1 MESFIDIF
9 KGSNNFTEYL
19 DSYSVKQK
27 KVPDLNS
34 REVSKAIFFH
44 LIKMKLALINHKKS
58 TNRRIKSTFAE
69 NFQDLLAFY
78 LEVCLPNNF
87 TVEQESRQG
96 KLQPDILIKKDSK
109 NHFILEIKTTIGWSR
124 NQVSPP
130 FDDTNPLVA
139 RITALASTFEIPKEN
154 ILYIFENPFNINKE
168 FVAKYWDRSP
178 GNWRPQNPAPGDFP
192 FSQIKPLFA
201 GTNPEHWPNKTAETF
216 KDDSILKIAEGEI
229 ATPFES
235 ILSKIIA

>member
-1 MESFIDIF
+1 MENFIEVF
-9 KGSNNFTEYL
+9 EGSNNFANYL
-19 DSYSVKQK
+19 ESYSKKQK
-27 KVPDLNS
+27 KVPDLGS

-58 TNRRIKSTFAE
+58 ANRRIKATFSE
-69 NFQDLLAFY
+69 TFQDLLAFY
-78 LEVCLPNNF
+78 LEVCLPDNF
-87 TVEQESRQG
+87 TVEQETRQG

-124 NQVSPP
+124 NQVTPP

-139 RITALASTFEIPKEN
+139 RITELASTFDISKDN
-154 ILYIFENPFNINKE
+154 ILYIFENPFNVRKE
-168 FVAKYWDRSP
+168 FEAKYWDSSN
-178 GNWRPQNPAPGDFP
+178 GNWKPQNPAPSDFP

-201 GTNPEHWPNKTAETF
+201 GTNPEHWPNQTEETF
-216 KDDSILKIAEGEI
+216 KDHSILKIAEGEI